1 MNPTDPDDRDA
12 LDPAL
17 RKAVSTL
24 REWEGEVDAVQRVRL
39 AAARRRALAPADA
52 RSGFSLAWGGAVAAL
67 LLLALGIG
75 FWPQAS
81 LSPDAGLLQAT
92 LDVSRDDWGDWPA
105 AQDADLLLDEDLDL
119 YLWLDGHAEA
129 T

>member
-1 MNPTDPDDRDA
+1 MNPTDPEAPDA

-17 RKAVSTL
+17 RKAVTTL
-24 REWEGEVDAVQRVRL
+24 HAWERDVDAVQRARL
-39 AAARRRALAPADA
+39 AAARRRALTPTDA
-52 RSGFSLAWGGAVAAL
+52 RPGLSLAWGGAIAAL

-75 FWPQAS
+75 FWPQAP
-81 LSPDAGLLQAT
+81 LAPDAALLQAT
-92 LDVSRDDWGDWPA
+92 LEASRDDWPA
-105 AQDADLLLDEDLDL
+105 AQDAELLLDEDLDL